1 VNQENLEEREL
12 REEDFNDSRL
22 STIKES
28 VDDEEE
34 SAFRMQF
41 SM

>member
-34 SAFRMQF
+34 SAFRM
-41 SM
+41 